1 MRLKLPS
8 SEQFLYMANVL
19 VDRLFFKQG
28 YGADV
33 KSILVVKW
41 DEIGDMATATHVFKL
56 LKNEYPQAKITLLCK
71 NFVKSLIEND
81 PFIDEVITDITA
93 YNKSYDLELELRGT
107 WSTLFR
113 SLRFKGKYRTSRAE
127 VRLKNKGKQLHEIAT
142 NAAVVASVTHNT
154 GNAMPQLYYSESDKN
169 AVEEFIKQHSIGRYA
184 VFHIGARRV
193 LRQWPLERFALLAE
207 FVKTNFQL
215 AIVFAGTK
223 EDEQHINAAKAQ
235 LPFETFSFTEG
246 FSLSQFSYLC
256 SGASLFIGNESGP
269 LHIAS
274 AFGIPLVGLYGPG
287 VPDVFYPLGEN
298 SRILHH
304 VLSCN
309 PCNQIDCVVPE
320 NPCIQRITVL
330 DVSNEL
336 LNLKDKI
343 NL

>member
-8 SEQFLYMANVL
+8 SEQLLYMANVL
-19 VDRLFFKQG
+19 VDRLFFKKG
-28 YGADV
+28 YGADI
-33 KSILVVKW
+33 KTILVVKW
-41 DEIGDMATATHVFKL
+41 DEIGDMATATHVFGL
-56 LKNEYPQAKITLLCK
+56 LRKEYPQAQITLLCK

-81 PFIDEVITDITA
+81 PSIDEIITDVSA
-93 YNKSYDLELELRGT
+93 YHQRYDLVLELRGT
-107 WSTLFR
+107 WATLLR
-113 SLRFKGKYRTSRAE
+113 SLRFKGGYRASRAE
-127 VRLKNKGKQLHEIAT
+127 VRLKNKGKQLHEIDT
-142 NAAVVASVTHNT
+142 NTAVVNSITRFEETSN
-154 GNAMPQLYYSESDKN
+154 PRLYYSDADSKTVDTFLKDN
-169 AVEEFIKQHSIGRYA
+169 GIGRYA

-193 LRQWPLERFALLAE
+193 LRQWPVERFVLIAE
-207 FVKTNFQL
+207 FVKSNFQID
-215 AIVFAGTK
+215 IVFAGTK
-223 EDEQHINAAKAQ
+223 EDELHINTAKGQ
-235 LPFETFSFTEG
+235 LTFETYAFTEG

-256 SGASLFIGNESGP
+256 SKASLFIGNESGP

-274 AFGIPLVGLYGPG
+274 SFGIPLVGLYGPG

-298 SRILHH
+298 SRVLHH

-309 PCNQIDCVVPE
+309 PCNQIDCIVPE